1 MIVRVKTLN
10 NHLRC
15 RQALK
20 SQPGASLAAC
30 KLAFVRSSL
39 AGALILSSTS
49 RGCYFVRQSVFG
61 NPSAMLQEALNTY
74 IRKPNAHEPA
84 LFMSTK
90 NTAQLRWIAA
100 AVRTT
105 QPQPNF
111 CSLKTQF
118 PRHSWQVSANLQR
131 VGCFSRHRN
140 ERTPQQL
147 ADSVMSPAKSDIYVG
162 A

>member
-90 NTAQLRWIAA
+90 NTAQPYQVAA

-105 QPQPNF
+105 QPKPNF
-111 CSLKTQF
+111 CSLNTVSSPFLASFSQF
-118 PRHSWQVSANLQR
+118 AARWLLFPAQKRAYPSAP
-131 VGCFSRHRN
+131 G
-140 ERTPQQL
+140 
-147 ADSVMSPAKSDIYVG
+147 
-162 A
+162 

>member
-61 NPSAMLQEALNTY
+61 NPSSMLQEALNTY
-74 IRKPNAHEPA
+74 IRTPNAHEGRRAWGLNLLSAFLVTA
-84 LFMSTK
+84 LRAS
-90 NTAQLRWIAA
+90 
-100 AVRTT
+100 
-105 QPQPNF
+105 
-111 CSLKTQF
+111 
-118 PRHSWQVSANLQR
+118 R
-131 VGCFSRHRN
+131 VLHH
-140 ERTPQQL
+140 
-147 ADSVMSPAKSDIYVG
+147 
-162 A
+162 